1 MDGMT
6 DKEWKRKII
15 GNKVIEMNK
24 ADTFVD
30 SAQTVKMAL
39 EKDFAM
45 DVTLLEIQKVMK
57 EDLGMTYR
65 KVLPIPIHGN
75 SSKNLVL
82 RQ

>member
-1 MDGMT
+1 MG